1 MKHLK
6 KFEDTKP
13 SIINESKS
21 TIDPVVSMEV
31 ETVEWDDPEDFGKT
45 KTLIVKT
52 KSGKIYKT
60 KLKSDE
66 DEDYSGEQ

>member
-13 SIINESKS
+13 SIINESSS
-21 TIDPVVSMEV
+21 TSDPVESMEV
-31 ETVEWDDPEDFGKT
+31 NIVEWDDFEKT
-45 KTLIVKT
+45 KTLVIKT
-52 KSGKIYKT
+52 KSGKIYKA
-60 KLKSDE
+60 KLTSDE

>member
-52 KSGKIYKT
+52 RLG
-60 KLKSDE
+60 
-66 DEDYSGEQ
+66 